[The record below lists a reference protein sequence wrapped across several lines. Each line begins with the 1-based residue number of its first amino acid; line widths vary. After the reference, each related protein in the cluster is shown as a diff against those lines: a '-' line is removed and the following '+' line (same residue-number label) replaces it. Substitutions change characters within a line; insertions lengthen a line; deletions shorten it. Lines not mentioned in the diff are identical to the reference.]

1 MSESKK
7 PKKKPKF
14 SQADA
19 RWFQT
24 QAASHRD
31 EIRELRAMIIH
42 TADALVPGG
51 LSGQL
56 LAAELRR
63 RLAQVKKT

>member
-1 MSESKK
+1 MSKT
-7 PKKKPKF
+7 KF

-19 RWFQT
+19 RWFQK

-42 TADALVPGG
+42 TADALAPGG
-51 LSGQL
+51 LVGQL